1 MHYEQQQKTMT
12 QRQSRQHS
20 ARTLQQGRAP
30 NLAALHEPKR
40 IHSYENYTTVRRQA
54 GQTANSHAHSLT
66 HTGTALTTHANTIVD
81 VHRSCR
87 KKYFIRFLFH
97 TCRMQCS
104 VFAFIVAAVAC
115 ILLFLSHSALA
126 NASFLLLLLASL
138 RVVALR
144 SVCSLPVRLSRLL
157 VRLCSCVRFFL
168 SVEKYIFWFLVCCD
182 RIVVD
187 SLSSSNDEKIIF
199 SSNQIDIL
207 LNFVRPTKD
216 K

>member
-126 NASFLLLLLASL
+126 NASFSFFFSSLHFASL
-138 RVVALR
+138 LY
-144 SVCSLPVRLSRLL
+144 VRF
-157 VRLCSCVRFFL
+157 VRCRFGWADCLCACVRAFVSFFPL
-168 SVEKYIFWFLVCCD
+168 KST
-182 RIVVD
+182 
-187 SLSSSNDEKIIF
+187 F
-199 SSNQIDIL
+199 SG
-207 LNFVRPTKD
+207 F
-216 K
+216 